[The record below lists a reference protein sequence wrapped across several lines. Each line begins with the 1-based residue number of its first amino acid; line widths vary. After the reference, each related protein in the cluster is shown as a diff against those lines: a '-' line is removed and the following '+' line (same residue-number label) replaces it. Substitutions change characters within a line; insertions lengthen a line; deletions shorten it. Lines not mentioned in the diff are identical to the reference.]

1 MITIL
6 GLGPG
11 DADLLTR
18 EAWDVL
24 SQATT
29 VYLRTRKHP
38 TVAGLPPHLNLKDFD
53 AIYDAN
59 TSFEKV
65 YARIVADLIKAANK
79 RDVIYAVPGHPL
91 VGEATVPMLLAQAKK
106 QNIETRIVSG
116 LSFVEPVLEQMT
128 NAELR
133 TSRAPFVTR
142 HSTFDPFMG
151 LQLCDALDLANLH
164 HPPLNPDKPALIAQV
179 YSRAVASDVKLT
191 LMNQYPPLHE
201 VFVVRGGKG
210 TRRQGEGVTRRQ
222 GDKVTRKPLVTLSP
236 SHPLTLSLSHPLIP
250 TPLHALDH
258 ADHFDHLT
266 SLYVPAMPR
275 VSSLEGLQ
283 ETMAH
288 LRAPEGCPWDQE
300 QTHQSLRNTLLE
312 EAYEVLTAIDE
323 GDMQGLKEELG
334 DLLFNIVFQV
344 QMATEAEVFRMTD
357 VIGEVNAKLI
367 RRHPHVFGE
376 LVTKDLQKISANWEA
391 IKHQEHKAKGT
402 ERKSVLDGI
411 PPALPALAQAQKMA
425 HKAEKAGFKYDD
437 NAQRMAKVREELDE
451 IMAATDRENLQEEF
465 GDLFFS
471 LADLADGFDIDAEA
485 AAREANLKFSRRFR
499 ALEQLLK
506 RRKQDMSKL
515 TSAELQAAWQQV
527 KKKLKSE

>member
-11 DADLLTR
+11 DANQLTR

-24 SQATT
+24 TQAKTI
-29 VYLRTRKHP
+29 YLRTRKHP
-38 TVAGLPPHLNLKDFD
+38 TVAGLPQHLTLKDFD
-53 AIYDAN
+53 AAYDAN
-59 TSFEKV
+59 ASFEKV
-65 YARIVADLIKAANK
+65 YDHIVSTLIQAAK
-79 RDVIYAVPGHPL
+79 KHDVIYAVPGHPL
-91 VGEATVPMLLAQAKK
+91 VGEKTVPMLLARAKQLK
-106 QNIETRIVSG
+106 IETRIVSG
-116 LSFVEPVLEQMT
+116 LSFIEPVLENLANSQLPM
-128 NAELR
+128 
-133 TSRAPFVTR
+133 
-142 HSTFDPFMG
+142 DPING
-151 LQLCDALDLANLH
+151 LQLCDALDLAALH
-164 HPPLNPDKPALIAQV
+164 HPPLNPDQPALIAQV

-191 LMNQYPPLHE
+191 LMNQYPPLHG
-201 VFVVRGGKG
+201 VFVVRGEARK
-210 TRRQGEGVTRRQ
+210 GEGEK
-222 GDKVTRKPLVTLSP
+222 GRKGNSLSP
-236 SHPLTLSLSHPLIP
+236 LPPFSPSPLLPISLHE
-250 TPLHALDH
+250 LDH
-258 ADHFDHLT
+258 TDHFDHLT
-266 SLYVPAMPR
+266 SLYVPALPR
-275 VSSLEGLQ
+275 ASSLEALQ

-323 GDMQGLKEELG
+323 GDMQALKEELG

-376 LVTKDLQKISANWEA
+376 LNTTDQRQISANWET
-391 IKHQEHKAKGT
+391 IKKQEHKAKGQ

-425 HKAEKAGFKYDD
+425 HKAEKAGFKYDN

-451 IMAATDRENLQEEF
+451 IMAATDQINLQEEF

-471 LADLADGFDIDAEA
+471 LADLADGFGIDAEA
-485 AAREANLKFSRRFR
+485 AAREANLKFANRFR

-506 RRKQDMSKL
+506 HRKQAMNKL
-515 TSAELQAAWQQV
+515 TGDELQAAWQQV
-527 KKKLKSE
+527 KKEIED